1 MVALRNDGG
10 PRYAPDQLGDR
21 QSMPDTCVFYLVWT
35 PLGLEPLERFAA
47 SYRAHAAGLDHRLV
61 FLRNG
66 VEPGPVARRC
76 TDLCNELNAE
86 RVELTPPGQDLD
98 AYSAAAREVDAAAV
112 CFLNSYSEI
121 LASGWLGALGLV
133 LQEPG
138 VGLVGATGSNES
150 ALSAA
155 PHLLRPLLRRRY
167 PPFPNP
173 HVRTNGFML
182 RRDLMLGLDWPAT
195 TAKRRA
201 LELESGVSSITRQVW
216 ALGLEA
222 LVVGR
227 DGAGYP
233 PDRWRESATFR
244 SGNQANLLVADNRT
258 RQYDEADPE
267 WRGTLER
274 MAWGSITPR
283 SSRRRASA

>member
-1 MVALRNDGG
+1 
-10 PRYAPDQLGDR
+10 
-21 QSMPDTCVFYLVWT
+21 MPDTCVFYLVWA

-47 SYRAHAAGLDHRLV
+47 SYRAHAPGLDHRLV
-61 FLRNG
+61 FLRKG

-76 TDLCNELNAE
+76 TDLCDELDAE
-86 RVELTPPGQDLD
+86 GVELTPSGRDLD
-98 AYSAAAREVDAAAV
+98 AYLAAARAVDAPAM
-112 CFLNSYSEI
+112 CFLNSNSEI
-121 LASGWLGALGLV
+121 LASGWLRALRLV

-150 ALSAA
+150 ALSSA

-173 HVRTNGFML
+173 HLRTNGFML
-182 RRDLMLGLDWPAT
+182 ERALMLGLDWPAT
-195 TAKRRA
+195 TRKRGA

-216 ALGLEA
+216 ALGLQA
-222 LVVGR
+222 LVIGR
-227 DGAGYP
+227 DGVGYP
-233 PDRWRESATFR
+233 PERWRESATFR

-267 WRGTLER
+267 WRATLER
-274 MAWGSITPR
+274 MAWGSVSP
-283 SSRRRASA
+283 SSSQRQASA